1 MRTGIKVGDIMT
13 RNFASIK
20 PTSSIIDASK
30 EMIKKR
36 VGSLV
41 VMEGKQLRGILTER
55 DIIWAM
61 IKKSRVELN
70 KISVMDIAKR
80 KVHTIK
86 PSADLTIAL
95 QKMKDTGYRR
105 LPVLVKKEVIG
116 VLTLKDI
123 LRVQPELFESAP
135 EIMNIKEEAEKFKRI
150 QKIREGKIVEGI
162 CEECG
167 AFDIL
172 HNINNKLV
180 CESCK
185 HSI

>member
-1 MRTGIKVGDIMT
+1 MKTGIKVGDIMT

-20 PTSSIIDASK
+20 PSSSLIEAAK

-41 VMEGKQLRGILTER
+41 VIENKQLKGILTER

-61 IKKSRVELN
+61 IKKKKSELEHI
-70 KISVMDIAKR
+70 KVYDVAKR
-80 KVHTIK
+80 KVYTIK
-86 PSADLTIAL
+86 PSADLNLAL

-105 LPVLVKKEVIG
+105 LPVLVKNEVIG

-123 LRVQPELFESAP
+123 LRVEPNLFESAN
-135 EIMNIKEEAEKFKRI
+135 EILGIKEEAEKFKRI
-150 QKIREGKIVEGI
+150 QKIREGKLVEGI
-162 CEECG
+162 CDDCG
-167 AFDIL
+167 SSDIL
-172 HNINNKLV
+172 HNVDGKLM

-185 HSI
+185 HSS